1 MSNTDPKKML
11 AELEAAGKPID
22 PSASVQDIEDA
33 YLELLAE
40 QDAKAAPKPEKE
52 AKPENEAKPAKPAK
66 GGVKKGDAAWNEA
79 LAKLG
84 NHKYGHKSPD
94 MVAWARANMSPEDFR
109 EAYHGLFE

>member
-1 MSNTDPKKML
+1 MSNPNPKKML

-40 QDAKAAPKPEKE
+40 QDAKAAPKPE
-52 AKPENEAKPAKPAK
+52 NEANPAKAAK
-66 GGVKKGDAAWNEA
+66 GGVKKGDSAWNEA